1 MTTLVIPPREGKAVS
16 SGGFGAIFKIS
27 GDSSEGRFSIV
38 EHPIDPGRMVHPHVH
53 AHEDEFSYILEG
65 EIGARVGDEVVQATT
80 GSYVF
85 KPRGLPHTFWNAT
98 TQPAR
103 LLELISPAG
112 FEQYF
117 AELADLLL
125 GPCGLETTRLR
136 FGPLVCPMTF
146 RHPTLVAR
154 MAAAVDTLSGGRR

>member
-1 MTTLVIPPREGKAVS
+1 VGSEL
-16 SGGFGAIFKIS
+16 FFKIP
-27 GDSSEGRFSIV
+27 GDFSEGRFSIV

-53 AHEDEFSYILEG
+53 AREDEFSYMLEG
-65 EIGARVGDEVVQATT
+65 EIGARIGDEVVQAMT

-98 TQPAR
+98 TKPAR

-117 AELADLLL
+117 AELADLLRRGGGIDQITNL
-125 GPCGLETTRLR
+125 AARYGMELQMDWVPELCAKYTLK
-136 FGPLVCPMTF
+136 LV
-146 RHPTLVAR
+146 
-154 MAAAVDTLSGGRR
+154 GQ